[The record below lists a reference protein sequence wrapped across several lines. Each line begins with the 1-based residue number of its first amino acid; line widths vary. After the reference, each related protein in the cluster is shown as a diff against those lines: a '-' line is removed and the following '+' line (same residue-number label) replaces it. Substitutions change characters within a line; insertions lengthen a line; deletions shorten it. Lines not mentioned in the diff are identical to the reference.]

1 MSKRDAHIHY
11 DAHEHEHKHSSEKN
25 RYALLFFIAI
35 ATFFI
40 QAAVGKWAGSVAV
53 VSDAF
58 HTLMHSVGFLL
69 NVRVAYVVA
78 HLCETNAG
86 EKKIHRKRAE
96 YGLANAIILFFG
108 IAVICSEAYQKFLFP
123 EEIIGPIMIMGACI
137 GILGNSVS
145 LFILH
150 KNSATDEN
158 FKWSMRH
165 VVLDLG
171 ESVVVLL
178 SAPIILFFHFYIIDS
193 ILSFVIAGI
202 ILYTTGKLLFTHTLK
217 NL

>member
-1 MSKRDAHIHY
+1 
-11 DAHEHEHKHSSEKN
+11 
-25 RYALLFFIAI
+25 
-35 ATFFI
+35 
-40 QAAVGKWAGSVAV
+40 
-53 VSDAF
+53 
-58 HTLMHSVGFLL
+58 
-69 NVRVAYVVA
+69 
-78 HLCETNAG
+78 
-86 EKKIHRKRAE
+86 
-96 YGLANAIILFFG
+96 
-108 IAVICSEAYQKFLFP
+108 
-123 EEIIGPIMIMGACI
+123 MIMGACI